1 MRRGSIADHYGIEQ
15 LVVEQLIKTLPAILR
30 AGGKSEE
37 VVEAAVIAAWKFV
50 AGEALSKHAVA
61 AKLNGKTLVVAVS
74 DAIWQ
79 RQLEAMN
86 RPLVLRLNVILGQ
99 PLVKRLDFHI
109 NAASAGCRVENVSNR
124 SCQTDVDANE
134 VSLEVWSAANAIR
147 DKRLRKTFL
156 AAAASRL
163 RQNESNV

>member
-1 MRRGSIADHYGIEQ
+1 M
-15 LVVEQLIKTLPAILR
+15 R

-37 VVEAAVIAAWKFV
+37 VVEAAAIAAWKFV

-61 AKLNGKTLVVAVS
+61 TKLNGKTLVVAVS

-79 RQLEAMN
+79 KQLEAMK

-99 PLVKRLDFHI
+99 PLVKWLDFHI
-109 NAASAGCRVENVSNR
+109 NAAAAGCRVEDASNR
-124 SCQTDVDANE
+124 SCQIEVDAND
-134 VSLEVWSAANAIR
+134 VSLELWSAANAIR

-156 AAAASRL
+156 AALASRL
-163 RQNESNV
+163 RQKESNV